1 MLVCPT
7 CRTENQE
14 QARFCTT
21 CGRSLEA
28 VEGSDLLR
36 VSRPPGEGVLVDIPD
51 PKPVN
56 ALPGI
61 LALVGILLVGTAVG
75 AWYFL
80 RPDPCD
86 GKFSSQQFPYC
97 LEVPQGWD
105 GTQQTIQGTPADAFA
120 PQAQLPVVLVIAG
133 QTQPGVNSQSYA
145 DAQRDALESDGLFPS
160 PVESQEVD
168 GSDALA
174 WEMTTTDVDGT
185 VLRER
190 RVTLVRDGQAWIIL
204 MVAPQDRYRQALGQ
218 FQSMLET
225 WSWT

>member
-7 CRTENQE
+7 CRTENVE
-14 QARFCTT
+14 GSGYCTT
-21 CGRSLEA
+21 CGRSLEP
-28 VEGSDLLR
+28 VEGGELLR
-36 VSRPPGEGVLVDIPD
+36 ASRPSGEGALIDIPN

-61 LALVGILLVGTAVG
+61 LALVGILLAGTALG
-75 AWYFL
+75 AWYLL

-86 GKFSSQQFPYC
+86 GKYSSQQFPYC
-97 LEVPQGWD
+97 LEVPQGWE
-105 GTQQTIQGTPADAFA
+105 GTQQTIQGTRADAFA
-120 PQAQLPVVLVIAG
+120 PQAQLTVVLVTAG

-145 DAQRDALESDGLFPS
+145 EAQRDALEADGLFPS
-160 PVESQEVD
+160 PTETQEVD
-168 GSDALA
+168 GSDAVA

-204 MVAPQDRYRQALGQ
+204 MVAPQDRYPQALDR
-218 FQSMLET
+218 FRSMLET